1 MPIHKTSIPE
11 ILIPA
16 GNCLAS
22 FLDANLWQRCDVNK
36 SVCLAQTLLAAI
48 TSMTIGSNM
57 SRCCCA
63 CVESNSNSV
72 SYVLTNDLVKSLHFT
87 LSTSSSSPTW
97 KYMIAHPPSH
107 QWKKTR
113 ISFTSE
119 HPFDQTNPS
128 IRQIGA
134 GRTVKLWIGDATK
147 HPHIQLRMRNVRL
160 PDKEFKEP
168 YMLNRSQERL

>member
-1 MPIHKTSIPE
+1 MPPIHKTSIPE

-16 GNCLAS
+16 GAVWHLFWTPTCDNDAMSTNLCAWLKLCLLPSRA
-22 FLDANLWQRCDVNK
+22 WQ
-36 SVCLAQTLLAAI
+36 LAA
-48 TSMTIGSNM
+48 TCPT
-57 SRCCCA
+57 A
-63 CVESNSNSV
+63 AVP
-72 SYVLTNDLVKSLHFT
+72 VLKAIQTVWA
-87 LSTSSSSPTW
+87 TSSPMIWSNHYISPFQHLLHPLPENTW
-97 KYMIAHPPSH
+97 LLIP
-107 QWKKTR
+107 QVTNRKKQGFH
-113 ISFTSE
+113 SPQNLE

-160 PDKEFKEP
+160 PNKEP

>member
-87 LSTSSSSPTW
+87 LSTSTLLLIPQVTNRKKQGFHSPQNIHLTKPIHLSDKLAQDARWNFELGMQQSTPTSS
-97 KYMIAHPPSH
+97 
-107 QWKKTR
+107 
-113 ISFTSE
+113 
-119 HPFDQTNPS
+119 
-128 IRQIGA
+128 
-134 GRTVKLWIGDATK
+134 
-147 HPHIQLRMRNVRL
+147 
-160 PDKEFKEP
+160 
-168 YMLNRSQERL
+168 